1 LNQRKFL
8 AKVVSKNKAKYVK
21 SMDPRA
27 KEIINELLTLE
38 SNEIR
43 RSELETE
50 LKEFSGLYQVYLNF
64 KTDYEQV
71 IVGVPPNP
79 FFLSKLKNSI
89 NADSKWQ
96 PLLRKVQWAPYAILA
111 SLGIAFG
118 VFLGNQVDYTSVQ
131 DEDSITEEFM
141 ISEYEIDDPFLLV
154 VND

>member
-1 LNQRKFL
+1 
-8 AKVVSKNKAKYVK
+8 
-21 SMDPRA
+21 MDPKA

-38 SNEIR
+38 SNDMR
-43 RSELETE
+43 RAELEAE
-50 LKEFSGLYQVYLNF
+50 LKKFRDLYQVYLNF

-71 IVGVPPNP
+71 IMGIPPNP

-89 NADSKWQ
+89 NEDSTRW

-118 VFLGNQVDYTSVQ
+118 VFLGNQVDYTSVP